1 MYELMTVYQNFGK
14 KIHFSATDFLE
25 KWKKF
30 QDEKGQRRV
39 SLATKPSSQ
48 DGNE

>member
-1 MYELMTVYQNFGK
+1 MTMEKINAAKVK
-14 KIHFSATDFLE
+14 KATDFLE

-39 SLATKPSSQ
+39 SLATKPSPQ
-48 DGNE
+48 DGNDN